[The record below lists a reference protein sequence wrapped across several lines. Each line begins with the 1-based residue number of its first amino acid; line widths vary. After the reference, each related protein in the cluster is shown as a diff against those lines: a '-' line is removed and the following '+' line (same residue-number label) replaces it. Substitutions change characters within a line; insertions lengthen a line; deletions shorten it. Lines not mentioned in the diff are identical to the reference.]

1 MVEKEAESTFIEM
14 VAKNGKKF
22 MVRSLYRAP
31 NVKEDTFVNYVKDTI
46 HKVKC
51 ESGQKEIIMGMD
63 HNLNLLKANQHR
75 GTKQF
80 LDSMLELDMIPT
92 ITRPMHITNTMA
104 TLIDNIFIG
113 GKFQH
118 NYESYLVIADIS
130 DHLPSL
136 LLLKQTKVKDK
147 TPIEFESR
155 NLNEEKIKQI
165 NTELCKIDWNGKLNS
180 NNCDTNF
187 NILCNELKK
196 TMDNVAPT
204 KMVRISGQ

>member
-14 VAKNGKKF
+14 IAKNGKKF
-22 MVRSLYRAP
+22 VVISLCRAP
-31 NVKEDTFVNYVKDTI
+31 NTKEDTFVNYVKDTV

-51 ESGQKEIIMGMD
+51 EKGQKEIIMGMD
-63 HNLNLLKANQHR
+63 HNLNLLKVNQHK

-80 LDSMLELDMIPT
+80 LDTMLELDMTPT

-113 GKFQH
+113 VKIQH
-118 NYESYLVIADIS
+118 KYESYVVIAEIS

-136 LLLKQTKVKDK
+136 LLLKQTKVKDR

-155 NLNEEKIKQI
+155 NLNDEKMK
-165 NTELCKIDWNGKLNS
+165 
-180 NNCDTNF
+180 
-187 NILCNELKK
+187 
-196 TMDNVAPT
+196 
-204 KMVRISGQ
+204 